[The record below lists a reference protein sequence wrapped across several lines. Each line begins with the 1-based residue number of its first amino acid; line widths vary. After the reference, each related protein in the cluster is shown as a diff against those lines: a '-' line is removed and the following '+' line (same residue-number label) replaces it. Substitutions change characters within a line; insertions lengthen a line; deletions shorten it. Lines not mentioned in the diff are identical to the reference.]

1 MNLVASCLQCGVRDR
16 ISVWPKEWNKYAA
29 GELVQ
34 NVWPSLEPNQRDIIH
49 GAATG
54 AYLCEPCNDRHAE

>member
-1 MNLVASCLQCGVRDR
+1 MNLVAKCLTCGTRDR
-16 ISVWPKEWNKYAA
+16 ISVWPKEWTKYAS

-34 NVWPSLEPNQRDIIH
+34 NVWPALPAEHRDIIH

-54 AYLCEPCNDRHAE
+54 AYLCVPCNNNVE